1 MQEGNVYIVDMV
13 HLLQDLPGSNIC
25 PAPTGLFYVKPSRNL
40 YPIAIQLEPNG
51 VIFTPSAPYLD
62 WLQAKMYFQCGNWQ
76 VCSSWAPYTIS
87 LTFKLIIYNNYI
99 YIYIYMAVESSSL
112 ESSNI

>member
-13 HLLQDLPGSNIC
+13 HLLEDLPGGNIC
-25 PAPTGLFYVKPSRNL
+25 PAPTGLFYVKPSGNL

-51 VIFTPSAPYLD
+51 VIFTPSDPYLD

-76 VCSSWAPYTIS
+76 VCSELGSFYHFIRT
-87 LTFKLIIYNNYI
+87 YR
-99 YIYIYMAVESSSL
+99 V
-112 ESSNI
+112 